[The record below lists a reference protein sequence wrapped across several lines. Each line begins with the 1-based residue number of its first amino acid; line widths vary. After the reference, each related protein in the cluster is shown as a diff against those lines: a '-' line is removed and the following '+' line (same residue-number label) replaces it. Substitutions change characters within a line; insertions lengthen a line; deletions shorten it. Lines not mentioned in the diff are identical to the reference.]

1 MNHLIEEANVNAF
14 NLSLELERAVIEHR
28 LQDDEKLYV
37 TGDGYFPFWIHILK
51 KQRYIGFATYVMFRE
66 STTALQRLE
75 LANQFNKDTY
85 LSSAHVDMDMLKI
98 NHVLTYRNGILTET
112 LIRGCRQFSAGIELF
127 ITESDPDY
135 QVLMRL
141 SESSS
146 SETNNE

>member
-1 MNHLIEEANVNAF
+1 MNQLIEEANINVVNV
-14 NLSLELERAVIEHR
+14 SLELERAVIDHT

-37 TGDGYFPFWIHILK
+37 TEDGYFPFWIHILK

-85 LSSAHVDMDMLKI
+85 LSSAHVDEDMLKI

-112 LIRGCRQFSAGIELF
+112 LIRGCRQFSASIELF

-146 SETNNE
+146 SETSNE